1 MTLNNIRARESMKS
15 TLTSQ
20 QPNFDGLLEQLE
32 YNRALILR
40 LTDKKEEFGE
50 NELVIQ
56 REIRLRCDELQQKLD
71 NIERLIIGHKEA
83 LENSPQFNEIG
94 KDDLNFNLI
103 KLKQRQQD
111 YKALYQ
117 NSELQKIKTDN
128 DEYYPVQHWELELQ
142 DNKKIPP
149 FIPRETRQI
158 CTHKAENKLNGK
170 ATHITSNRKVD
181 YSIAN
186 FVYADDDSALDNR
199 YVWYWEE
206 EKNHYAETGEAS
218 WVPTNPNVAIT
229 NSFGFAQPISVI
241 SYHLMMEKN
250 EETKEGRLRL
260 AKILSI
266 QAFMMEREGEKNHA
280 RYGISSSPIKLT
292 TKARFFVYP
301 LDESPFL
308 SKSMETLSSIK
319 KEEANN
325 ASSGDCIE
333 SVVAFGVSPD
343 DIDTRKYRYQEYLYN
358 GKIAVHCTL
367 PEWNHRL
374 RKVLSI
380 VQRQINEY
388 NLVLSAFYVRLSALN
403 EMIDLLKLQTEYPFK
418 GVEKMDWTA
427 LALSGIKMK
436 VLGMT
441 WDVFFRNEDKE
452 RILEAEDRES
462 LYKALVAL
470 RNAMMETMENPESA
484 GSQLHNALAREKEN
498 VNRSCDQLWDLIN
511 SSALKSELQRYVEC
525 AKAAINDE
533 SQHEKIK
540 NGFAPGPYMVEEGN
554 WALIFNTIAECYA
567 ALSSSSK
574 HKQKLFDEVVSP
586 SLDSLLSIDPEHELY
601 KQFDSVWGSTAVLT
615 IEQAENGAVNDNSY
629 IKEQVKSVSRLK
641 KVRKNQTN
649 LLDVIFSEEI
659 LTTFETIWNLKGV
672 IVPGPGTPCVLQ
684 VILSCFQKE
693 IFSELYKKIKGDAA
707 YHLRFFNSV
716 SRVFRVLEV
725 TKGKSRASDLSDIFR
740 SFVVT
745 QNKQSNQE
753 RRISAGKRLKRYSEN
768 LANGNGDVSD
778 SFYKHFDGRQS
789 KYNLFAF
796 AKVLYVYYN
805 LTTNIQTALSLE
817 DQAKEKGWDS
827 NRVQLELMKSTLT
840 VTSDTLSMAKSIAV
854 VIERLKVTTI
864 GKGNFDFSI
873 KLLGSSLDHLAKILT
888 VATLITTAIAINEY
902 DPADGDALLMAS
914 TASLIA
920 DSLLL
925 YGWMAS
931 SGVLVVVGT
940 AITVLVIAVELVQ
953 MYQLANSAEAQKRL
967 LTLWSQFKEGFE
979 RDKVTALINSS
990 EVVTTLRDYRS
1001 GTPLELDVDEHY
1013 DTSKDELIKV
1023 LHSSPFEQLNFCQK
1037 TKKEVV
1043 IVADKLS
1050 ESIWEQFTNKGYVEL
1065 GGLSWRAVIPMYLLG
1080 YQKAH
1085 IESLVTFD
1093 TRLDEF
1099 SGIKNIYDII
1109 NYYEQVKSINI
1120 DLENNK
1126 ESAFISILNSN
1137 AENQFDRIHVATLLE
1152 QGVFIP
1158 PNKED
1163 QRFFLDSV
1171 WQHETYRIPK
1181 LKSEGFK

>member
-128 DEYYPVQHWELELQ
+128 DEYYPVQHWDLELQ

-149 FIPRETRQI
+149 FIPRETRQV

-250 EETKEGRLRL
+250 EETKEDRLRL

-266 QAFMMEREGEKNHA
+266 QAFMMQREGENNHA
-280 RYGISSSPIKLT
+280 RYGISSSSIKLT

-343 DIDTRKYRYQEYLYN
+343 DIDTSKYRYQEYLYN

-470 RNAMMETMENPESA
+470 RNAMMETMENPESTI
-484 GSQLHNALAREKEN
+484 SPLHNALAKEKGH
-498 VNRSCDQLWDLIN
+498 VNYSCDQLWDLIN

-953 MYQLANSAEAQKRL
+953 MYQLANSTEAQKRL

-979 RDKVTALINSS
+979 RDKVMALINSS

-1001 GTPLELDVDEHY
+1001 GTPLELDIDIKY
-1013 DTSKDELIKV
+1013 NKSKDELIKV
-1023 LHSSPFEQLNFCQK
+1023 LHSSPFDQLNNCQK
-1037 TKKEVV
+1037 TKKEVA

-1050 ESIWEQFTNKGYVEL
+1050 ESMWGLFTNKGYVEL

-1099 SGIKNIYDII
+1099 SGIKNINDII
-1109 NYYEQVKSINI
+1109 NYYEQVKNINI
-1120 DLENNK
+1120 DSGNNK
-1126 ESAFISILNSN
+1126 ESVFISMVNSN
-1137 AENQFDRIHVATLLE
+1137 IEHQSDRIHIATLLE
-1152 QGVFIP
+1152 RGVFIP